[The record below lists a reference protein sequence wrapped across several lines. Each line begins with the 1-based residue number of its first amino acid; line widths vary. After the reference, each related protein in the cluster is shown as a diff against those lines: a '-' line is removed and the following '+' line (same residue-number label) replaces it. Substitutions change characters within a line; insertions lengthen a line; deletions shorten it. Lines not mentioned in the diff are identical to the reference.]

1 MALSALPSWSSSPT
15 REAIVYFVEAT
26 NQGQRL
32 CRLPTGWP
40 CSTTTARCGPKADAG
55 PGPFHRRVSARASC
69 IRHRACRDRALPQR
83 SRGGYDW
90 LAQAREKRA
99 AGDDAD
105 LRIVIGAITHSFDRL
120 SVTDYA
126 AAVAEFTRTAQYLT
140 LRRPYLLTT
149 YKPVVELLR
158 FLEDNGFSCHIVSG
172 GDRDFMRPIV
182 QRCYGIPPERVIGSA
197 LGVRYEST
205 IGDVRYG
212 SSFEF
217 MDNGPEKP
225 ARIWCRIGR
234 CPLFTAGNSDGDAQM
249 LDTYS
254 RGTGQDSPSS
264 STTTIASATPRL
276 TTSVRIR
283 SSARRLAAVTP
294 WRAFNTTGQQSSAH
308 RTNPANACTIT

>member
-1 MALSALPSWSSSPT
+1 M
-15 REAIVYFVEAT
+15 
-26 NQGQRL
+26 
-32 CRLPTGWP
+32 
-40 CSTTTARCGPKADAG
+40 
-55 PGPFHRRVSARASC
+55 
-69 IRHRACRDRALPQR
+69 
-83 SRGGYDW
+83 
-90 LAQAREKRA
+90 
-99 AGDDAD
+99 
-105 LRIVIGAITHSFDRL
+105 IGAITHSFDRL

-249 LDTYS
+249 LDYLLAGHRPGFALVVHHDDRIRDAASNDIGAHTVLGEASS
-254 RGTGQDSPSS
+254 RGYTVASVQHDWATVFGAPDQPGQ
-264 STTTIASATPRL
+264 RMHYHL
-276 TTSVRIR
+276 GLRK
-283 SSARRLAAVTP
+283 
-294 WRAFNTTGQQSSAH
+294 
-308 RTNPANACTIT
+308 